1 MDPKDLQSR
10 IFINTSDN
18 FEVQKY
24 YQNESRINGFYFR
37 DNLPDKIK
45 AGAYLINLDEY
56 SNIRTRW
63 TALYALNNNVSYFD
77 SFDVENISKEIKKFT
92 ENKNLQTNIFKIQAY
107 NSVLCGYFLL
117 HLLILCLMVKA

>member
-24 YQNESRINGFYFR
+24 YQNEPRINGFYFR
-37 DNLPDKIK
+37 DNLPNKIK
-45 AGAYLINLDEY
+45 AGAYLINLNEY
-56 SNIRTRW
+56 SYIRIRW
-63 TALYALNNNVSYFD
+63 IALYALNNDVSYFD
-77 SFDVENISKEIKKFT
+77 NFDVENISKEIKKFT

-107 NSVLCGYFLL
+107 TSVLSGCFLL
-117 HLLILCLMVKA
+117 DLLILRLMVKA

>member
-24 YQNESRINGFYFR
+24 YQNEPRINGFYFR

-117 HLLILCLMVKA
+117 HLWILCLMVKA